1 MNDFLPDTAPGFDQ
15 PVAVLKHCHNRI
27 RKQLGTLERL
37 LAHLPEH
44 GADEAARQAATAV
57 LKYFEKAAHLH
68 HEDEEQDLIPM
79 LRAVAQGEDAATLQA
94 LAPVILQDHK
104 EMDALWQDLHEQ
116 LSHIADGSAAVLSTS
131 AVQRFS
137 QRYSS
142 HMEREESTMAPMA
155 LRLFSPAQMTQLG
168 EAMQRRRGI
177 GAKPVADAPE
187 PVTPPIGDAAAGKSI
202 GDAAA
207 GKSIGDAVAGKS
219 IGDAVAGK
227 SIGDA
232 VAGKSIGD
240 AVADLRKDYGQ
251 ASLNEDDVLD
261 DPMLQFTRWFEQAI
275 KAEVNEPNAMNVAT
289 VDANG
294 RPSSR
299 IVLVKQ
305 FDERGFTWYTNYDSR
320 KAQEL
325 RANPY
330 AALLFFWSELE
341 RQVRIEGR
349 VETTSAEES
358 DKYFHS
364 RPLKSRLSAIA
375 SQQSAPIE
383 NRTALERNYEA
394 VAATAGDA
402 PARPVN
408 WGGFR
413 LVPERIEFW
422 QGRRS
427 RFHDRIVYERQE
439 DGSWARQ
446 RLQP

>member
-1 MNDFLPDTAPGFDQ
+1 MNDFLPESAPGFDQ
-15 PVAVLKHCHNRI
+15 PIAVLKHCHGRI
-27 RKQLGTLERL
+27 RKQLATLERL
-37 LAHLPEH
+37 LSHLPEH

-57 LKYFEKAAHLH
+57 LSYFEKAAHLH

-104 EMDALWQDLHEQ
+104 DMDALWQDLHEQ
-116 LSHIADGSAAVLSTS
+116 LTAVADGSAGALSASS
-131 AVQRFS
+131 AQRFVQR
-137 QRYSS
+137 YTS
-142 HMEREESTMAPMA
+142 HMEREEGTLAPMA
-155 LRLFSPAQMTQLG
+155 LRLFSPEQMARMG
-168 EAMQRRRGI
+168 MAMQRRRGI
-177 GAKPVADAPE
+177 DGGAVPDTAPS
-187 PVTPPIGDAAAGKSI
+187 PATIGE
-202 GDAAA
+202 
-207 GKSIGDAVAGKS
+207 AVAG
-219 IGDAVAGK
+219 
-227 SIGDA
+227 
-232 VAGKSIGD
+232 
-240 AVADLRKDYGQ
+240 LRKDYGQ

-261 DPMLQFTRWFEQAI
+261 DPMLQFTRWFEQAL
-275 KAEVNEPNAMNVAT
+275 KAQVNEPNAMNVAT

-325 RANPY
+325 RVNPY

-375 SQQSAPIE
+375 SQQSAPIA
-383 NRTALERNYEA
+383 NRAALEQNYEA
-394 VAATAGDA
+394 VAASAGDA
-402 PARPVN
+402 PARPAN

-427 RFHDRIVYERQE
+427 RFHDRIVYLRQE
-439 DGSWARQ
+439 DGSWVRQ

>member
-15 PVAVLKHCHNRI
+15 PIAVLKHCHGRI
-27 RKQLGTLERL
+27 RKQLTTLERL

-44 GADEAARQAATAV
+44 GADEAARQAAGAV

-68 HEDEEQDLIPM
+68 HDDEEQGLIPM
-79 LRAVAQGEDAATLQA
+79 LRAVAQGDDAATLQA

-104 EMDALWQDLHEQ
+104 DMDALWQDLHEQ
-116 LSHIADGSAAVLSTS
+116 LTAIADGSASTLSAS

-137 QRYSS
+137 QRYTA

-155 LRLFSPAQMTQLG
+155 MRLFSPEQMTQLG
-168 EAMQRRRGI
+168 TAMQRRRNI
-177 GAKPVADAPE
+177 GEANLAVPE
-187 PVTPPIGDAAAGKSI
+187 PV
-202 GDAAA
+202 
-207 GKSIGDAVAGKS
+207 GDAVAG
-219 IGDAVAGK
+219 
-227 SIGDA
+227 
-232 VAGKSIGD
+232 
-240 AVADLRKDYGQ
+240 LRKEYGQ
-251 ASLNEDDVLD
+251 ASLNEDEVLD
-261 DPMLQFTRWFEQAI
+261 DPMAQFTSWFEQALQ
-275 KAEVNEPNAMNVAT
+275 AQVNEPNAMNVAT

-325 RANPY
+325 RANPF

-375 SQQSAPIE
+375 SQQSAPID
-383 NRTALERNYEA
+383 NRAALERNYEA

-402 PARPVN
+402 PARPAN

>member
-15 PVAVLKHCHNRI
+15 PIAVLKHCHNRI
-27 RKQLGTLERL
+27 RKQLTTLERL
-37 LAHLPEH
+37 LSHLPEH
-44 GADEAARQAATAV
+44 GADEAARQAAGAV

-68 HEDEEQDLIPM
+68 HDDEEQDLIPM

-94 LAPVILQDHK
+94 LAPVILQDHQD
-104 EMDALWQDLHEQ
+104 MDALWQDLHEQ
-116 LSHIADGSAAVLSTS
+116 LTAIADGSASTLSAP

-137 QRYSS
+137 QRYTA

-155 LRLFSPAQMTQLG
+155 MRLFSPEQMTQLG
-168 EAMQRRRGI
+168 TAMQRRRNI
-177 GAKPVADAPE
+177 GDASVAVPE
-187 PVTPPIGDAAAGKSI
+187 PV
-202 GDAAA
+202 
-207 GKSIGDAVAGKS
+207 GDAVAG
-219 IGDAVAGK
+219 
-227 SIGDA
+227 
-232 VAGKSIGD
+232 
-240 AVADLRKDYGQ
+240 LRKDYGQ
-251 ASLNEDDVLD
+251 ASLNEDEVLD
-261 DPMLQFTRWFEQAI
+261 DPMAQFTSWFEQAL
-275 KAEVNEPNAMNVAT
+275 KAQVNEPNAMNVAT

-325 RANPY
+325 RANPF

-375 SQQSAPIE
+375 SQQSAPID
-383 NRTALERNYEA
+383 NRAALERNYDA

-402 PARPVN
+402 PARPAN

>member
-1 MNDFLPDTAPGFDQ
+1 MNDSLIDAAPGFDH
-15 PVAVLKHCHNRI
+15 PIAVLKHCHGRI

-37 LAHLPEH
+37 LAHLPAH
-44 GADEAARQAATAV
+44 GADDKARQAASAV

-68 HEDEEQDLIPM
+68 LEDEEQDLIPM
-79 LRAVAQGEDAATLQA
+79 LRAVAQGEDAATLAA
-94 LAPVILQDHK
+94 LAPTILQDHK

-116 LSHIADGSAAVLSTS
+116 LTAIADGSAATLSS
-131 AVQRFS
+131 SNVQRFV
-137 QRYSS
+137 QRYSA

-155 LRLFSPAQMTQLG
+155 LRLFSPEQMARLG
-168 EAMQRRRGI
+168 AAMGRRRGI
-177 GAKPVADAPE
+177 DAIPVPE
-187 PVTPPIGDAAAGKSI
+187 TTSA
-202 GDAAA
+202 
-207 GKSIGDAVAGKS
+207 IGDAVAG
-219 IGDAVAGK
+219 
-227 SIGDA
+227 
-232 VAGKSIGD
+232 
-240 AVADLRKDYGQ
+240 LRKDYGQ
-251 ASLNEDDVLD
+251 ASLDEADVLD
-261 DPMLQFTRWFEQAI
+261 DPIAQFTRWFEQAL

-289 VDANG
+289 VDPEG

-325 RANPY
+325 RANPH

-375 SQQSAPIE
+375 SQQSAPIV
-383 NRTALERNYEA
+383 NRAALEQNYDA
-394 VAATAGDA
+394 VAAQAGEA
-402 PARPVN
+402 PPRPGN

-427 RFHDRIVYERQE
+427 RFHDRIVYTRQE
-439 DGSWARQ
+439 DGSWSLQ

>member
-1 MNDFLPDTAPGFDQ
+1 MTSLLHDTAPDFDQ
-15 PVAVLKHCHNRI
+15 PIAVLKHCHNRI
-27 RKQLGTLERL
+27 RKQLATLDKL
-37 LAHLPEH
+37 LAHLPEF
-44 GADEAARQAATAV
+44 GADEQARQAAAAV

-104 EMDALWQDLHEQ
+104 DMDALWQDLHEQ
-116 LSHIADGSAAVLSTS
+116 LTAIAEGSSTVLSAS
-131 AVQRFS
+131 VVQRFC
-137 QRYSS
+137 QRYAA
-142 HMEREESTMAPMA
+142 HMEREENTMAPMA
-155 LRLFSPAQMTQLG
+155 LRLFSLEQMTQLG
-168 EAMQRRRGI
+168 QAMQRRRGI
-177 GAKPVADAPE
+177 A
-187 PVTPPIGDAAAGKSI
+187 TDAASAAPAI
-202 GDAAA
+202 GQ
-207 GKSIGDAVAGKS
+207 
-219 IGDAVAGK
+219 
-227 SIGDA
+227 
-232 VAGKSIGD
+232 

-251 ASLNEDDVLD
+251 ASLNETDVMD
-261 DPMLQFTRWFEQAI
+261 DPMLQFTQWFEQAL
-275 KAEVNEPNAMNVAT
+275 KAEVNEPNAMSVSTVA
-289 VDANG
+289 ANG

-320 KAQEL
+320 KAEEL
-325 RANPY
+325 QNNPH

-349 VETTSAEES
+349 VERTSDEES
-358 DKYFHS
+358 DRYFRS

-375 SQQSAPIE
+375 SQQSAPIGSRAE
-383 NRTALERNYEA
+383 LERNYEQ
-394 VAATAGDA
+394 VAQQAGDD
-402 PARPVN
+402 PARPGN

-413 LVPERIEFW
+413 LVPDRLEFW

-439 DGSWARQ
+439 DGSWMRL

>member
-1 MNDFLPDTAPGFDQ
+1 MNDSLLDAAPGFDQ
-15 PVAVLKHCHNRI
+15 PIAVLKHCHGRI
-27 RKQLGTLERL
+27 RKQLATLERL

-44 GADEAARQAATAV
+44 GADEQARQAAAAV

-68 HEDEEQDLIPM
+68 HDDEEQDLIPM

-94 LAPVILQDHK
+94 LAPTILQDHK
-104 EMDALWQDLHEQ
+104 EMDAIWQDLHEQ
-116 LSHIADGSAAVLSTS
+116 LTAIAEGSASTLSS
-131 AVQRFS
+131 SNVQRFV
-137 QRYSS
+137 QRYTA

-155 LRLFSPAQMTQLG
+155 MRLFSSEQMARLG
-168 EAMQRRRGI
+168 AAMGRRRGI
-177 GAKPVADAPE
+177 EVGNGAPAVAAP
-187 PVTPPIGDAAAGKSI
+187 A
-202 GDAAA
+202 
-207 GKSIGDAVAGKS
+207 IGDAVAG
-219 IGDAVAGK
+219 
-227 SIGDA
+227 
-232 VAGKSIGD
+232 
-240 AVADLRKDYGQ
+240 LRKDYGQ

-261 DPMLQFTRWFEQAI
+261 DPVAQFTHWFEQAL

-289 VDANG
+289 VDADG

-305 FDERGFTWYTNYDSR
+305 FDARGFTWYTNYDIR

-325 RANPY
+325 RANPH

-375 SQQSAPIE
+375 SRQSAPIA
-383 NRTALERNYEA
+383 NRADLERNYEA
-394 VAATAGDA
+394 VAAQAGEA
-402 PARPVN
+402 PPRPAN

-427 RFHDRIVYERQE
+427 RFHDRIVYTRQK
-439 DGSWARQ
+439 DGSWTRE

>member
-15 PVAVLKHCHNRI
+15 PIAVLKHCHGRI
-27 RKQLGTLERL
+27 RKQLSTLERL
-37 LAHLPEH
+37 LSHLPEH
-44 GADEAARQAATAV
+44 GADEAARQAAAAV
-57 LKYFEKAAHLH
+57 MKYFEKAAHLH
-68 HEDEEQDLIPM
+68 HDDEEQDLIPM

-116 LSHIADGSAAVLSTS
+116 LGAIAAGSASTLS
-131 AVQRFS
+131 APGVQRFV
-137 QRYSS
+137 QRYTA

-155 LRLFSPAQMTQLG
+155 MRLFSPEQMTQLG
-168 EAMQRRRGI
+168 SAMQRRRGI
-177 GAKPVADAPE
+177 GETPAAVAPA
-187 PVTPPIGDAAAGKSI
+187 
-202 GDAAA
+202 
-207 GKSIGDAVAGKS
+207 IGDAVAG
-219 IGDAVAGK
+219 
-227 SIGDA
+227 
-232 VAGKSIGD
+232 
-240 AVADLRKDYGQ
+240 LRKDYGQ
-251 ASLNEDDVLD
+251 ASLNEDEVLD
-261 DPMLQFTRWFEQAI
+261 DPMQQFTRWFEQAI

-289 VDANG
+289 VDADG

-325 RANPY
+325 RDNPY

-375 SQQSAPIE
+375 SQQSAPID
-383 NRTALERNYEA
+383 NRAALERNYEA

-402 PARPVN
+402 PARPSN

-427 RFHDRIVYERQE
+427 RFHDRIVYARQE

>member
-1 MNDFLPDTAPGFDQ
+1 MNDFLPDSAPGFDQ
-15 PVAVLKHCHNRI
+15 PIAVLKHCHGRI
-27 RKQLGTLERL
+27 RKQLATLERL
-37 LAHLPEH
+37 LSHLPEH
-44 GADEAARQAATAV
+44 GADEQARQAAAAV

-68 HEDEEQDLIPM
+68 HEDEEQNLIPM

-94 LAPVILQDHK
+94 LVPVILQDHK
-104 EMDALWQDLHEQ
+104 DMDAIWQDLHEQ
-116 LSHIADGSAAVLSTS
+116 LTSIADGSSTQLSSST
-131 AVQRFS
+131 VQRFA
-137 QRYSS
+137 QRYTA
-142 HMEREESTMAPMA
+142 HMEREESTVAPMA
-155 LRLFSPAQMTQLG
+155 LRLFSSEQMRQLG

-177 GAKPVADAPE
+177 GEAASA
-187 PVTPPIGDAAAGKSI
+187 TPAAA
-202 GDAAA
+202 AV
-207 GKSIGDAVAGKS
+207 GDAVAG
-219 IGDAVAGK
+219 
-227 SIGDA
+227 
-232 VAGKSIGD
+232 
-240 AVADLRKDYGQ
+240 LRKDYGQ

-261 DPMLQFTRWFEQAI
+261 DPMLQFTRWFEQAL
-275 KAEVNEPNAMNVAT
+275 KAQVNEPNAMNVAT
-289 VDANG
+289 VGRDG

-320 KAQEL
+320 KGEEL
-325 RANPY
+325 RANPH

-375 SQQSAPIE
+375 SQQSAPIAH
-383 NRTALERNYEA
+383 RAALEQNYEA
-394 VAATAGDA
+394 VEAKAGDA
-402 PARPVN
+402 PARPAN

-413 LVPERIEFW
+413 VIPERIEFW

-427 RFHDRIVYERQE
+427 RFHDRIVYTRQE
-439 DGSWARQ
+439 DGSWARH